1 MLNKMRITAKLW
13 FGFGI
18 VLLILLLTS
27 GITIYYATQIEQHT
41 TEVKNVH
48 YPETTKILEILESTK
63 AVHESIM
70 SAAESEN
77 SDLLDNAAVFKETVA
92 SQVRELRAITANT
105 GERND
110 AVTDFVDTCHEY
122 YQLGVGMAEF
132 AIDQDFS
139 NFIFAQKTYKE
150 ALDMLEVKRVKIR
163 LMVNDHFNKALGGI
177 NSNLHKMI
185 QISGGATLVSLLL
198 GFIVATLIAR
208 NISTPLKDTVVMIN
222 QMAEGNLDTRLT
234 INRSD
239 EIGALAATM
248 NNFADS
254 LQHEVIDNL
263 QLLAAGDLRIECEA
277 KSDKDVIR
285 GSLIKLGTDLNLTML
300 QIQQITDLIAIGA
313 EKVSSA
319 DLSLSQASTQQAA
332 SVQEISASMQELD
345 TQTRENATHAVTA
358 KDLTLKARN
367 AAEAGNSQMRELVA
381 AMADIH
387 ESSSAIAKI
396 IKAIDEIAFQTNL
409 LALNAAVEAAR
420 AGQHGKGF
428 AVVAEEVRNLA
439 ARSAKAA
446 SETADLI
453 QGSVDKVARGSE
465 IADRTDE
472 ALASIVGS
480 INEVSDLIADIATSS
495 NEQAQGISQINSGIE
510 QIDQSTQ
517 LNTASAES
525 SAGASE
531 QLLAQAEQLRSMVA
545 QFKLRN
551 QNNTL
556 EYEANELPP
565 SETQNTLEWG
575 A

>member
-1 MLNKMRITAKLW
+1 MLDKLGITTKLW

-18 VLLILLLTS
+18 VLAIILVTS
-27 GITIYYATQIEQHT
+27 GITIYYASQIEQQT
-41 TEVKNVH
+41 TEVKDVH
-48 YPETTKILEILESTK
+48 YLETIKTLEILESTK

-70 SAAESEN
+70 AAAESEN
-77 SDLLDNAAVFKETVA
+77 SDFLDKAAVFKETVA
-92 SQVRELRAITANT
+92 RQVRELRAITANT
-105 GERND
+105 GETND
-110 AVTDFVDTCHEY
+110 AVTDFVNTCHEY

-139 NFIFAQKTYKE
+139 NFVFAQKEYKG
-150 ALDMLEVKRVKIR
+150 ALKMLEGKRSKIR
-163 LMVNDHFNKALGGI
+163 SMVNNHFNGTLGEI
-177 NSNLHKMI
+177 NTNLHQMI
-185 QISGGATLVSLLL
+185 QISGVATLIGFFLS
-198 GFIVATLIAR
+198 FIVATLIAR
-208 NISTPLKDTVVMIN
+208 NISTPLKDTVAMIN
-222 QMAEGNLDTRLT
+222 QMSEGDLNTRLT
-234 INRSD
+234 MDRKD
-239 EIGALAATM
+239 EIGALATTM
-248 NNFADS
+248 NSFADS
-254 LQHEVIDNL
+254 LQNEVVGNL
-263 QLLAAGDLRIECEA
+263 ELLAAGDLRIECEA
-277 KSDKDVIR
+277 KSDHDLIR
-285 GSLIKLGTDLNLTML
+285 GSLIKLGSDLNLTIT
-300 QIQQITDLIAIGA
+300 QIQQITDLIAVGA

-332 SVQEISASMQELD
+332 SIQEISASMQELD
-345 TQTRENATHAVTA
+345 TQTRENATHAETA
-358 KDLTLKARN
+358 KNLTLKARS
-367 AAEAGNSQMRELVA
+367 AAESGNSQMRELVG
-381 AMADIH
+381 AMAEIH

-446 SETADLI
+446 SETAELI

-465 IADRTDE
+465 IADRTDD

-480 INEVSDLIADIATSS
+480 INEFSDLIADIATSS

-510 QIDQSTQ
+510 QIDKSTQ

-525 SAGASE
+525 SAEASE
-531 QLLAQAEQLRSMVA
+531 QLLAQTEQLRSMVS

-551 QNNTL
+551 QNNAM
-556 EYEANELPP
+556 EREPYVEPQNEN
-565 SETQNTLEWG
+565 QNTLEWG